1 MSDLVEIIARALCK
15 AEGAN
20 PDGHGVCE
28 KGLDP
33 EPAWRYFDS
42 EARAVLTALSEAGW
56 VVVPIKPTQEM
67 VDACWGD
74 TVDWAAVEEAEV
86 EGVQS
91 IYRAM
96 LSASPSLSKKEG

>member
-1 MSDLVEIIARALCK
+1 MDDLVEIMARAICASL
-15 AEGAN
+15 GVN
-20 PDGHGVCE
+20 PDANGTDGT
-28 KGLDP
+28 P
-33 EPAWRYFDS
+33 YSAWKPFAEDA
-42 EARAVLTALSEAGW
+42 EIALTALSEAGW